1 MCLECSGRHRAL
13 GVHISFVRS
22 VAMDSWTEKQIK
34 IMRTGGNDKFNSFLR
49 QYKVEKNT
57 QIPKKYASPAA
68 SLFKDRLLAEV
79 EGRPLPTELPK
90 ESSASSIHGS
100 SEPLEGESE
109 ADYVARQ
116 RRLQEEARERMR
128 QKFGSSSGLKSGGS
142 MQGIGSDSRQGGG
155 GGGGVNVNEV
165 TAQLADAS
173 QKALSFMS
181 ASFSA
186 LGEQVSKTVAAEPT
200 SKSNQQT
207 TTDES
212 KAAAAAAPIIAPE
225 TIDAYKQHISLGW
238 SALSTQAVGLWA
250 KATEVVQAITE
261 PVDEE
266 AESKFPRGTYQH
278 KEDHNSNTNATDAS
292 SNNLPSSQSKSNSFY
307 HQGSGN
313 TNNSVGVGAVETEEV
328 PLKAIAPMAI
338 NRSAS
343 TSSVGSNGSVN
354 SSSDAPKKN
363 KQTALKQPPAPVG
376 DDFFS
381 TFGV

>member
-22 VAMDSWTEKQIK
+22 VSMDSWTEKQIK
-34 IMRTGGNDKFNSFLR
+34 IMQQGGNDKFNSFLK
-49 QYKVEKNT
+49 QYKVEKST
-57 QIPKKYASPAA
+57 PIPKKYSSPPA

-90 ESSASSIHGS
+90 ENFASAHGS
-100 SEPLEGESE
+100 SEPLDGESE

-116 RRLQEEARERMR
+116 RLLQEEARERMR

-142 MQGIGSDSRQGGG
+142 MQGIGSDSRQGGSS
-155 GGGGVNVNEV
+155 GGVNVNEV

-181 ASFSA
+181 TSFSV
-186 LGEQVSKTVAAEPT
+186 LSEHVTKTVA
-200 SKSNQQT
+200 
-207 TTDES
+207 TDP
-212 KAAAAAAPIIAPE
+212 KAQSTGEAKAAPIIAPE
-225 TIDAYKQHISLGW
+225 TIDAYKQHIATGW

-250 KATEVVQAITE
+250 KATEVVQAIAE

-266 AESKFPRGTYQH
+266 AESKFPRGTYEF
-278 KEDHNSNTNATDAS
+278 KEPNSSDTTNTNSSAS
-292 SNNLPSSQSKSNSFY
+292 VSSHLQSKIDSSFY
-307 HQGSGN
+307 ERTGD
-313 TNNSVGVGAVETEEV
+313 TAVETSEV
-328 PLKAIAPMAI
+328 PLKATSSLAI
-338 NRSAS
+338 NRSVSA
-343 TSSVGSNGSVN
+343 SSVASSGSGF
-354 SSSDAPKKN
+354 SDVPKRN
-363 KQTALKQPPAPVG
+363 KSTLNQSKPVPAPAG